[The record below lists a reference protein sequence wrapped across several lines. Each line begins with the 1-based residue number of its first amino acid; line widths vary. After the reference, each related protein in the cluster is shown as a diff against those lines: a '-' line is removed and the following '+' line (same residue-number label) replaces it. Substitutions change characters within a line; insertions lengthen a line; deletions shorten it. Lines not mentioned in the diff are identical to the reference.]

1 MWLFVGLFFSW
12 VLFWRLML
20 RKAFDESNRD
30 QALTFE
36 VIEPVVGV
44 ESAISSEAMGGVL
57 CSSRR
62 DSFAVE
68 RRSEIELV
76 TVAVAAVVGEARRLS
91 VREESC
97 EGRA

>member
-1 MWLFVGLFFSW
+1 
-12 VLFWRLML
+12 ML
-20 RKAFDESNRD
+20 HKAFDESNRD
-30 QALTFE
+30 QAMTFE
-36 VIEPVVGV
+36 MIEPVVGV

-68 RRSEIELV
+68 RRPEEKLV
-76 TVAVAAVVGEARRLS
+76 TVAVAAVGDEARRLS
-91 VREESC
+91 VRGESC